1 MADYTILSDLRREV
15 DVPRDGILSRTVF
28 SSDRVKAVMFG
39 FDTGQ
44 ELSEHTA
51 AMPAVIEILEGEA
64 DLLLGEDRHQATPGT
79 WIHMA
84 AGTHHAIRATSPLT
98 MLLLLLRDP
107 SGAPAGGEDT

>member
-1 MADYTILSDLRREV
+1 MADYTFLPELRREV
-15 DVPRDGILSRTVF
+15 EVPKDGILSRTVF

-51 AMPAVIEILEGEA
+51 GTPAIIEVLDGDA
-64 DLLLGEDRHQATPGT
+64 DILLGTDRHEVGPGA

-84 AGTHHAIRATSPLT
+84 AGTRHAIRATSPLT
-98 MLLLLLRDP
+98 MLLILLRD
-107 SGAPAGGEDT
+107 SPAAAED